1 MSRLSG
7 RLLQVK
13 SKNVWA
19 HILVFNKKLLI
30 LGEFGHEERGVSDCV
45 AVETWYAAHNRRN
58 HLFLGHWATIN
69 NAEKKDTNAK
79 LKMVKGGFEL
89 KDCNK
94 NEYKTPTS
102 IYEVSECLRL
112 KRIG

>member
-1 MSRLSG
+1 MD
-7 RLLQVK
+7 
-13 SKNVWA
+13 
-19 HILVFNKKLLI
+19 I
-30 LGEFGHEERGVSDCV
+30 D
-45 AVETWYAAHNRRN
+45 TWYAAHNRRN

-69 NAEKKDTNAK
+69 NAEKKGANAK

-94 NEYKTPTS
+94 NEYKTPVS

-112 KRIG
+112 ERIVLN